1 MNFLTAARD
10 YLGLHVASWRTWVAC
25 VAGALGE
32 PLDDEQHAA
41 FRHVFHRDAPVSPCR
56 ELWLAI
62 GRRGGKDYVATR
74 LAIYLALFRTWRLA
88 PGEVG
93 VVLLLAVDRAQAK
106 VAFNYLRGA
115 LEADP
120 LLWAEVANI
129 TADCI
134 TLGNGVEVQVG
145 TSDFA
150 AVRGRTVLVALL
162 DEFAFWGVEQATE
175 VLRALRPAQATQPQA
190 MLIVI
195 SSTYASFGP
204 FFDSFRKYFAN
215 DDSRVLFG
223 RATTR
228 DMNPTIEQSFIDGEL
243 ERDPAAAAA
252 EYLSEFR
259 TDVARFFDLAL
270 IDSATR
276 EQPREIPYAAV
287 SREGA
292 HVQYAAGMDVSG
304 GRGDAASC
312 AISRTDL
319 SRCVIVAVRR
329 WPAPHDPAKVAVEVA
344 EFLRTYGLASAM
356 ADQYGAEFTVS
367 AYREAGVDLIAAPI
381 TRTEAY
387 LHLLPLFTTGR
398 IEIPDEPVLR
408 TELLA
413 LERRTGPS
421 GRDVVDHPP
430 RGHDDVANAVALAA
444 YLSRPSEAVS
454 AADAVAI
461 VEQSVEAGRSDFLTD
476 YVNADGSRGYGYL
489 PDVDWLT
496 QKF

>member
-1 MNFLTAARD
+1 MNFLTAAREH
-10 YLGLHVASWRTWVAC
+10 LGLHAESWRTWLAC

-32 PLDDEQHAA
+32 PLDEQQHAA
-41 FRHVFHRDAPVSPCR
+41 FRHVFHRDAPAHPCR

-74 LAIYLALFRTWRLA
+74 LAIYLALCRTWTLA

-115 LEADP
+115 LEAEP
-120 LLWAEVANI
+120 SLWADVTSI

-134 TLGNGVEVQVG
+134 SLRNGVEVQVG

-175 VLRALRPAQATQPQA
+175 VLRALRPAQAQA

-204 FFDSFRKYFAN
+204 FFDSFRKYFAHN
-215 DDSRVLFG
+215 DSRVLFG

-228 DMNPTIEQSFIDGEL
+228 DMNPTVEQEFIDGEL

-252 EYLSEFR
+252 EYMSEFR

-276 EQPREIPYAAV
+276 DRPREIPYTSV
-287 SREGA
+287 SRDGA
-292 HVQYAAGMDVSG
+292 QVQYAAGMDVSG

-319 SRCVIVAVRR
+319 NRCVIVAVRR
-329 WPAPHDPAKVAVEVA
+329 WPAPHDPLKVAVEVA
-344 EFLRTYGLASAM
+344 EFLRAYGLTSAM
-356 ADQYGAEFTVS
+356 ADQYGAEFAVA
-367 AYREAGVDLIAAPI
+367 AYREAGVELMAAPV

-398 IEIPDEPVLR
+398 IEIPDDPVLR

-413 LERRTGPS
+413 LERRTGAS

-444 YLSRPSEAVS
+444 YLSRPSDAVS
-454 AADAVAI
+454 AADAVAM
-461 VEQSVEAGRSDFLTD
+461 VEQSVDEGRSDFLRD
-476 YVNADGSRGYGYL
+476 YHNADGSRSYGYL
-489 PDVDWLT
+489 PNVDWLNT
-496 QKF
+496 NF